1 MISTSDIDESS
12 IRNIHLIEI
21 QSQLPTKNS
30 KQPLSKNIKC
40 QCKNKILQKE
50 ISTNV
55 NLYLQ
60 LLKLLFFMS
69 KCTTYALKANR
80 VINPKVKNHATIR
93 QV

>member
-1 MISTSDIDESS
+1 M
-12 IRNIHLIEI
+12 EI

-50 ISTNV
+50 ILIEFIFAITETSI
-55 NLYLQ
+55 LYV
-60 LLKLLFFMS
+60 KIY
-69 KCTTYALKANR
+69 YALKANR
-80 VINPKVKNHATIR
+80 VINPKVKNHATIC

>member
-1 MISTSDIDESS
+1 M
-12 IRNIHLIEI
+12 EI

-50 ISTNV
+50 FIFAITETSI
-55 NLYLQ
+55 LYV
-60 LLKLLFFMS
+60 KMY
-69 KCTTYALKANR
+69 YALKVNR
-80 VINPKVKNHATIR
+80 FINPKVKNHATKR

>member
-1 MISTSDIDESS
+1 M
-12 IRNIHLIEI
+12 EI

-69 KCTTYALKANR
+69 KCTMHSKLIESLIQKLKTM
-80 VINPKVKNHATIR
+80 PQIR